1 MNSTS
6 TGIAVALALALGIGL
21 LLFGPQLFTPFAG
34 SEPTY
39 VPVDAPL
46 TASTTET
53 TVGSEASLTSKKT
66 TMELP
71 ETLPTTLTATDVVL
85 GTGAEAT
92 PGATVHVLYTGMLPD
107 GRVFDTTANR
117 GNQPFSFV
125 LGAGMVIKGW
135 DAGVA
140 GMKEGGKR
148 RLIIPADMAYG
159 AGGVPQAGIPGGAT
173 LIFDVE
179 LLKVGQ

>member
-1 MNSTS
+1 MNITS
-6 TGIAVALALALGIGL
+6 TGIAVALAVVLGVGL
-21 LLFGPQLFTPFAG
+21 ILFGPALFTPFAG
-34 SEPTY
+34 AEPAY
-39 VPVDAPL
+39 APVESSL
-46 TASTTET
+46 TQSTTTE
-53 TVGSEASLTSKKT
+53 SASIQSS
-66 TMELP
+66 MEIP
-71 ETLPTTLTATDVVL
+71 ESLPTTLTATDVVV

-92 PGATVHVLYTGMLPD
+92 PGSTVHVLYTGMLPD
-107 GRVFDTTANR
+107 GKVFDSTANR
-117 GNQPFSFV
+117 GNAPFSFA

-135 DAGVA
+135 DLGVA

>member
-1 MNSTS
+1 MNITS
-6 TGIAVALALALGIGL
+6 TGIAVALAVVLGIGL
-21 LLFGPQLFTPFAG
+21 MLFGPALFTPFSQ

-39 VPVDAPL
+39 TPAADSL
-46 TASTTET
+46 LQSTTTE
-53 TVGSEASLTSKKT
+53 SLSTQQTQKI
-66 TMELP
+66 MELP
-71 ETLPTTLTATDVVL
+71 ESLPTTLTATDTVV

-92 PGATVHVLYTGMLPD
+92 PGSTVHVLYTGMLPD
-107 GRVFDTTANR
+107 GKVFDSTSNR
-117 GNQPFSFV
+117 GNAPFSFA

-135 DAGVA
+135 DLGVA

-179 LLKVGQ
+179 LIKVGQ

>member
-1 MNSTS
+1 MNITS
-6 TGIAVALALALGIGL
+6 TGIAVALAVVLGVGL
-21 LLFGPQLFTPFAG
+21 ILFGPALFTPFAG
-34 SEPTY
+34 AEPTY
-39 VPVDAPL
+39 VPADSSL
-46 TASTTET
+46 TQSTTTE
-53 TVGSEASLTSKKT
+53 SKSIQTS
-66 TMELP
+66 MEIP
-71 ETLPTTLTATDVVL
+71 ESLPTTLTATDIVV
-85 GTGAEAT
+85 GTGVEAT
-92 PGATVHVLYTGMLPD
+92 PGSTVHVLYTGMLPD
-107 GRVFDTTANR
+107 GKVFDSTANR
-117 GNQPFSFV
+117 GNAPFSFA